1 MPGLYS
7 GPGTIAVPRLDQALP
22 VNLPPPASISDAT
35 AIKQYYA
42 IFDGPARW
50 KAGIRTP
57 REALAPAR
65 KLNLSFKV
73 RERGK
78 PLVTTHL
85 N

>member
-1 MPGLYS
+1 MTKDEKNLELVQR
-7 GPGTIAVPRLDQALP
+7 AVAQLKT
-22 VNLPPPASISDAT
+22 LPPPVGLIEAAS
-35 AIKQYYA
+35 IKQYYA

-50 KAGIRTP
+50 KAGVRTP
-57 REALAPAR
+57 QEALTPAR

>member
-1 MPGLYS
+1 MTKDEKTVELVQR
-7 GPGTIAVPRLDQALP
+7 AVTQLK
-22 VNLPPPASISDAT
+22 NLPPPVGISDAE
-35 AIKQYYA
+35 AIRKYYA

-50 KAGIRTP
+50 KAGVRTP
-57 REALAPAR
+57 QEALAPAR

-78 PLVTTHL
+78 PLATTHL

>member
-1 MPGLYS
+1 MTKDEKILELVQR
-7 GPGTIAVPRLDQALP
+7 AVAQLK
-22 VNLPPPASISDAT
+22 NLPPPAGISDAA

-50 KAGIRTP
+50 KVGVRTP
-57 REALAPAR
+57 QESLAPR

-78 PLVTTHL
+78 PLVITHL

>member
-1 MPGLYS
+1 MTKDEKTLELVQR
-7 GPGTIAVPRLDQALP
+7 AVAQLK
-22 VNLPPPASISDAT
+22 NLPPPAGISDAA

-42 IFDGPARW
+42 IFNGPARW

-57 REALAPAR
+57 QESLAQR

-78 PLVTTHL
+78 PLATTHL

>member
-1 MPGLYS
+1 MTKDEKILELVQR
-7 GPGTIAVPRLDQALP
+7 AVAQLK
-22 VNLPPPASISDAT
+22 NLPPPAGISDAA

-50 KAGIRTP
+50 KAGVRTP
-57 REALAPAR
+57 QEALAPR

>member
-1 MPGLYS
+1 VTKDEKTLELVQR
-7 GPGTIAVPRLDQALP
+7 AAAQLK
-22 VNLPPPASISDAT
+22 NLPSPEGISDAAAT
-35 AIKQYYA
+35 KKYYA

-50 KAGIRTP
+50 KAGLRIP
-57 REALAPAR
+57 QEALAPAR

-73 RERGK
+73 RARGK

>member
-1 MPGLYS
+1 VTKDEKTLELVQR
-7 GPGTIAVPRLDQALP
+7 AVAQLK
-22 VNLPPPASISDAT
+22 NLPPPASISDAT

-50 KAGIRTP
+50 KAGARTP
-57 REALAPAR
+57 QEALAPAR

>member
-1 MPGLYS
+1 MTKDEKTLELVQR
-7 GPGTIAVPRLDQALP
+7 AVAQLK
-22 VNLPPPASISDAT
+22 NLPPPAGISDAA

-50 KAGIRTP
+50 KAGVRTP
-57 REALAPAR
+57 QESLAPR

-73 RERGK
+73 RERAK
-78 PLVTTHL
+78 PLATTHL

>member
-1 MPGLYS
+1 MTKDEKTLELVQR
-7 GPGTIAVPRLDQALP
+7 AVAQLK
-22 VNLPPPASISDAT
+22 NLPPPASISDAT

-42 IFDGPARW
+42 IFDGPVRW
-50 KAGIRTP
+50 KAGVRIP
-57 REALAPAR
+57 QEPLAPPR

-78 PLVTTHL
+78 PLATTHL